1 MAVLTVA
8 QEYQS
13 VREAI
18 QLLTTLDSNGKR
30 RDRVSFTTDGLSVT
44 YAASQLPWL
53 QEREVV
59 LANRSNNSNRRK
71 RTSPDF
77 SYDA

>member
-1 MAVLTVA
+1 MCAMALTVQ
-8 QEYQS
+8 QEYTA

-18 QLLTTLDSNGKR
+18 QTLTSTGQSV
-30 RDRVSFTTDGLSVT
+30 VSLNVDGVSVS
-44 YAASQLPWL
+44 YSASQLPEL
-53 QEREVV
+53 TKREEV
-59 LANRSNNSNRRK
+59 LANRICNRNRRK